1 VRVGSEGRKR
11 TVLADWR
18 QAGLIHIA
26 AHLVRVPEIP
36 YYDFIPLAPDSG
48 AGDADRAV
56 TLEVSDV
63 RSLDLAHCELVVLST
78 CASGVPYVARR
89 RVGPSMADAFLDAGA
104 RSVLR
109 TMRPV
114 ADDEAVRFVAAF
126 LTAWRANGHDAVA
139 AARAARSASRRDRT
153 AAADPYE
160 WSAWSVAV
168 SLVPAAPRSSA
179 ALASAGPPR

>member
-1 VRVGSEGRKR
+1 
-11 TVLADWR
+11 
-18 QAGLIHIA
+18 
-26 AHLVRVPEIP
+26 HLVRVAEIP
-36 YYDFIPLAPDSG
+36 YYDFIPLAADSG
-48 AGDADRAV
+48 PADVSRAA

-114 ADDEAVRFVAAF
+114 TDDEAGRFVAAF
-126 LTAWRANGHDAVA
+126 LTRWRSNGHDAVA
-139 AARAARSASRRDRT
+139 AAREARVALQRDRT
-153 AAADPYE
+153 IAKDPYA

-168 SLVPAAPRSSA
+168 NLVPGALRSSPV
-179 ALASAGPPR
+179 LASTARRGGELAPVR